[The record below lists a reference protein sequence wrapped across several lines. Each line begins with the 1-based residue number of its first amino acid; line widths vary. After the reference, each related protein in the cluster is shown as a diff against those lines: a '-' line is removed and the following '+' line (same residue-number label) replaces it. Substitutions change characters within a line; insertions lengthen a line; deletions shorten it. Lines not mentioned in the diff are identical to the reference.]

1 MSGHARVDLSADA
14 GEGFDDD
21 RLFAAL
27 SSVSVACGGH
37 AGDDATMRE
46 AVGWARR
53 CGLAIGAHPGYADRA
68 RFGRVELG
76 LDAAAIAGLAGR
88 QVGRL
93 LEVVAAAGLPLAH
106 VKPHGALYHR
116 LSADREAAQAFV
128 GAVAALDSGLAIVG
142 FPGSELLAT
151 AAAMGLPAIR
161 EGFAERRY
169 DANGELVSR
178 SRKDFQ
184 LGDVEAFEQA
194 ARLALGGSVESIC
207 LHSDAAGAFEI
218 AVAIRRRMES
228 DGVVVDPAV
237 RADRFVA
244 LPQVRVVGAAVVEGG
259 RVLLTRRAPGMS
271 MAGKWEFPGG
281 KVETGE
287 TVESALAREV
297 AEELGLSIAV
307 GERVGRGTAIHDG
320 RRIVLE
326 VFAARRV
333 GGELRLH
340 EHEEHGWFGA
350 GELAGLDWP
359 EADLPVLPALAR
371 RLGGA
376 E

>member
-1 MSGHARVDLSADA
+1 MSGLRRIDLSADA

-37 AGDDATMRE
+37 AGNDATMRE
-46 AVGWARR
+46 AVARARR
-53 CGLAIGAHPGYADRA
+53 WGLAIGAHPGYADRE

-76 LDAAAIAGLAGR
+76 LATAEIAELVR
-88 QVGRL
+88 IQVARL
-93 LEVVAAAGLPLAH
+93 LEVVAAAGLPLAQI
-106 VKPHGALYHR
+106 KPHGALYHR
-116 LSADREAAQAFV
+116 LSADREAAEAFV
-128 GAVAALDSGLAIVG
+128 GAVAALDRGLAIVG
-142 FPGSELLAT
+142 FPGSALLA
-151 AAAMGLPAIR
+151 AAAAAGLPSIR

-169 DANGELVSR
+169 GDDGKLVPR
-178 SRKDFQ
+178 TRKDGQ
-184 LGDVEAFEQA
+184 LGGRDAVEQA
-194 ARLALGGSVESIC
+194 SRLGREGGVESIG
-207 LHSDAAGAFEI
+207 LHSDAGGAAGL
-218 AVAIRRRMES
+218 AVEVRRRLEA
-228 DGVVVDPAV
+228 DGFVVAPSVDAS
-237 RADRFVA
+237 RFVA
-244 LPQVRVVGAAVVEGG
+244 LPEVHVVGAAILEEG

-271 MAGKWEFPGG
+271 MAGKWELPGG
-281 KVETGE
+281 KVEAGE
-287 TVESALAREV
+287 SAGSALAREV

-307 GERVGRGTAIHDG
+307 GERIGRGTAIHDG

-371 RLGGA
+371 RLAGA
-376 E
+376 G